1 MNKPTTLTKFT
12 KFYPNIFTS
21 NGGLKISLPQEFN
34 DLFDNQIRFSD
45 NELQKLSLKYNI
57 ELDQIKYYAQRLQTV
72 HILSLIGRSALN
84 FDTSHMWGLYSDN
97 GKGIALEFDFN
108 EVEERMNFTSLKKFT
123 IEFRKKFTIEQ
134 IQKKDKDLIHYFK
147 TNFKDS
153 ILRGF
158 SAVIQSAPKSGNSD
172 LMLQFERCLNE
183 CSIANLL
190 ENEDVILIIAA
201 LLINDNTI
209 TAILNTSNYLNE
221 MTYSGNYKDVA
232 TIFKDYLSLSSLNE
246 IEHNKKTNELN
257 NHLIYAMSYYVP
269 QYNLKHPINKDI
281 ANVVNHYI
289 SNMNKVKRELQ
300 SSQVAKFQSSKAL
313 LWQHESE
320 WRIIIAGHALEL
332 LNKID
337 TIIHSH
343 IKDGNLTR
351 NQCFKN
357 GTNQLISGRS
367 KIGVK
372 TLDFSK
378 SFNVQNIKIKE
389 QLIAIPLLPM
399 PKRIVLGWDFDIS
412 SSSNKYYTI
421 KSYKDRF
428 GIRRCIRHSNS
439 KNNFEIIKDFC
450 IRNSVKLVQLKKS
463 VDYGNAKF
471 EYMEIL

>member
-134 IQKKDKDLIHYFK
+134 INHRDNEILEYFNE
-147 TNFKDS
+147 NFNDS
-153 ILRGF
+153 ALAFLNAAIT
-158 SAVIQSAPKSGNSD
+158 SMPKSGND
-172 LMLQFERCLNE
+172 TDMVNFERKLSSYNITQALADVDFILT
-183 CSIANLL
+183 IAT
-190 ENEDVILIIAA
+190 
-201 LLINDNTI
+201 LLIDENKVSS
-209 TAILNTSNYLNE
+209 ILNVSDYLNE
-221 MTYSGNYKDVA
+221 MTYSSNYKDVA
-232 TIFKDYLSLSSLNE
+232 TDFEDYLSLSSLNE

-257 NHLIYAMSYYVP
+257 KHLIYALNYYCP
-269 QYNLKHPINKDI
+269 QYDLKHPINTDI

-289 SNMNKVKRELQ
+289 SNMNKVKRESQ

-450 IRNSVKLVQLKKS
+450 IRHSVKLVQLKKS

-471 EYMEIL
+471 EYTEIL